1 MNTIEEETTIEKNN
15 NNQNKRK
22 TEKYQT
28 FLPKNLNFFHKFEK
42 DKRKTAL
49 VKNIQENQKD
59 KKKMFFSDK
68 KIDQIF
74 IKTMKDSIIHTSV
87 FELLGI
93 KERSRKNYDIIS
105 QDYKRY
111 EQKLGIELSY
121 NDRKKLMDEKIDD
134 IQKILNILLLPS
146 HERTFHQVYTMKKYL
161 LTTKI
166 DWLFKD
172 EFQNKE
178 ESIEKLLTFFG
189 LEMKYKFFKEG
200 EEIFKVGDASVYLY
214 LILKGKIEILKP
226 TPEITYMS
234 GYEYF
239 AYIMYLKKRNEEY
252 ILNINLEENYKQ
264 FDINKS
270 EIELLPSI
278 FINYIVELI
287 RIGKNLD
294 IEEELAVVNMTLKD
308 IKYPNETRISYQ
320 ILSKCIEENLQYVPL
335 FLMKK
340 YQFIIDKVNK
350 KKLKLIK
357 YARVLTLE
365 SDEFFGES
373 AMGENEKRN
382 ATIRVLEDSY
392 LGYLSAS
399 LYKTNFFIEKK
410 LAMQNKI
417 IFLNTRFFFKNINLK
432 RFSRKYFNLFVYEKY
447 LNGTILFKE
456 NEPLNYVYFIE
467 DGQVELTTTKT
478 MLQIDIFLRGLQE
491 KFSLKGD
498 ENILNYNALKARTKD
513 LEDYLNKTQNIKIL
527 IAGKNECLGIEPFF
541 YGIPYY
547 ATAKVSSQRA
557 KIFKISIEQLWQILN
572 IETDCFSSLKN
583 LVLNKTTILLE
594 RLFSMNNTKLV
605 LLDNKII
612 FNYEFDFNNDLN
624 NKKKEENKKEKNEF
638 TYKEIKLTKNKK
650 ISLTPRN
657 IGITKNKKRN
667 IFFNTKDSNSY
678 SINLLIQSNRY
689 DFIQREK
696 IKNMKKRMKL
706 LFKIPS
712 FEDRWLNHA
721 KNDIKL
727 INNDKK
733 FITLFKNDNHKIN
746 IDIDNTEKIILDE
759 ESRTKEK
766 YEKNK
771 INDFNTFINSLIK
784 SPKLK
789 ASSSSDAI
797 LPSISRNRNIENSY
811 KYSSFY
817 NSLNNSRENNL
828 IKTSLNSFK
837 STTIFNNTSESNH
850 PKNNFK
856 KTSIKISLKKFNNC
870 YEVKDKYEK
879 KKINF
884 YNNSEIFIN
893 NKERKNKDKNQI
905 IIQNSL
911 Q

>member
-1 MNTIEEETTIEKNN
+1 M
-15 NNQNKRK
+15 
-22 TEKYQT
+22 
-28 FLPKNLNFFHKFEK
+28 L
-42 DKRKTAL
+42 
-49 VKNIQENQKD
+49 
-59 KKKMFFSDK
+59 
-68 KIDQIF
+68 
-74 IKTMKDSIIHTSV
+74 
-87 FELLGI
+87 
-93 KERSRKNYDIIS
+93 
-105 QDYKRY
+105 
-111 EQKLGIELSY
+111 
-121 NDRKKLMDEKIDD
+121 
-134 IQKILNILLLPS
+134 
-146 HERTFHQVYTMKKYL
+146 
-161 LTTKI
+161 
-166 DWLFKD
+166 
-172 EFQNKE
+172 
-178 ESIEKLLTFFG
+178 
-189 LEMKYKFFKEG
+189 
-200 EEIFKVGDASVYLY
+200 
-214 LILKGKIEILKP
+214 
-226 TPEITYMS
+226 
-234 GYEYF
+234 
-239 AYIMYLKKRNEEY
+239 
-252 ILNINLEENYKQ
+252 
-264 FDINKS
+264 
-270 EIELLPSI
+270 
-278 FINYIVELI
+278 
-287 RIGKNLD
+287 
-294 IEEELAVVNMTLKD
+294 
-308 IKYPNETRISYQ
+308 
-320 ILSKCIEENLQYVPL
+320 
-335 FLMKK
+335 
-340 YQFIIDKVNK
+340 
-350 KKLKLIK
+350 
-357 YARVLTLE
+357 
-365 SDEFFGES
+365 
-373 AMGENEKRN
+373 
-382 ATIRVLEDSY
+382 
-392 LGYLSAS
+392 
-399 LYKTNFFIEKK
+399 
-410 LAMQNKI
+410 
-417 IFLNTRFFFKNINLK
+417 KNINLK

-612 FNYEFDFNNDLN
+612 FNYEFNFNNDLN
-624 NKKKEENKKEKNEF
+624 NKKKEENKKENKKEKNEF
-638 TYKEIKLTKNKK
+638 KYKEIKLTKNKK

-879 KKINF
+879 MKINF